1 LTTPIDHEEL
11 SFSRISFRDHAQIS
25 KWEEIMTRRN
35 LSIRNALLA
44 ASMLVSPAFA
54 ADVTPD
60 RLLNP
65 DKEPQNWLMNHRT
78 YDGQRFSPL
87 ARINKDNV
95 KGLKLAYAVPLA
107 GTQGKEFIEA
117 TPLAEDGFLYITDSW
132 GVLYKIDATAG
143 DAGRIIWRM
152 DPKQSRQAANRG
164 AALWGN
170 LVISPSSGPARIIAT
185 DKNSGQVVWDT
196 NVSDAEKI
204 TITGAPL
211 PIKDKIVIG
220 ASGGDGG
227 ARDWVA
233 ALDAAT
239 GKLLWRKYTIP
250 APGEPGSETWKDKNN
265 AWQTGGGAVWVTG
278 TYDPD
283 TNQTLWGVGNP
294 VPMMDARLRPGDNL
308 FTNSVVSWD
317 PDNGKMN
324 WYFQYTPGDM
334 WDFDEVGTHI
344 LIDRTVNGQPRKL
357 ITHSARNGFVY
368 TMERNN
374 GAMVGAKP
382 YMEVNW
388 TKGIDQKTGRP
399 IDYDPNKDVQT
410 YSGIADPTS
419 ENPVKKV
426 CPNRT
431 GGNNFWPSSYSPRTQ
446 LLYIPAMTACELV
459 TNDKTIATKREEGWY
474 VRTGGGYKVDGR
486 YESDLTA
493 VDPVTLEIKKSLHL
507 AYPNYSG
514 TLATAGGLV
523 FLALLDGTVAAFD
536 DTTLEQLW
544 KINVG
549 SGFAAPPM
557 TFEVGGKQYIAVASG
572 PSPASQSKLVLT
584 PELKEQRNATVL
596 YVFGL

>member
-1 LTTPIDHEEL
+1 
-11 SFSRISFRDHAQIS
+11 
-25 KWEEIMTRRN
+25 MTRHSR
-35 LSIRNALLA
+35 SIRSALLA
-44 ASMLVSPAFA
+44 ASMLASPGFA
-54 ADVTPD
+54 ADVTSE

-87 ARINKDNV
+87 ARINKENV

-107 GTQGKEFIEA
+107 GTNGREFIEA

-132 GVLYKIDATAG
+132 GVLYKIDATSG

-152 DPKQSRQAANRG
+152 EPKQERQVANRG

-170 LVISPSSGPARIIAT
+170 FVISPASTPARIIAT
-185 DKNSGQVVWDT
+185 DKTSGKVIWET

-211 PIKDKIVIG
+211 PIKEKIIIG

-227 ARDWVA
+227 ARDWMA

-250 APGEPGSETWKDKNN
+250 APGEPGSETWKDKTN

-278 TYDPD
+278 TYDPG

-294 VPMMDARLRPGDNL
+294 VPMMDARLRQGDNL

-317 PDNGKMN
+317 PDTGKMN
-324 WYFQYTPGDM
+324 WYFQYTPGDV
-334 WDFDEVGTHI
+334 WDYDEVGTHI
-344 LIDRTVNGQPRKL
+344 LIDRTIDGQPRKL
-357 ITHSARNGFVY
+357 VTRSARNGFVY
-368 TMERNN
+368 TMERGN
-374 GAMVGAKP
+374 GVMVGAKP

-388 TKGIDQKTGRP
+388 TKGIDQKTRKP
-399 IDYDPNKDVQT
+399 LDYDPNKDVQT

-419 ENPVKKV
+419 DIPVKKV

-431 GGNNFWPSSYSPRTQ
+431 GGNNYFPSAYSPKTQ
-446 LLYIPAMTACELV
+446 FLYIPATTACEFV
-459 TNDKTIATKREEGWY
+459 TNDPALAKREPGWFG
-474 VRTGGGYKVDGR
+474 RSGGGYKVDGR
-486 YESDLTA
+486 YESNLTA
-493 VDPVTLEIKKSLHL
+493 VDPVTLEIKKNVHL
-507 AYPNYSG
+507 PYPNYSG

-523 FLALLDGTVAAFD
+523 FLALMDGTIAAFD
-536 DTTLEQLW
+536 DTTLNQLW

-549 SGFAAPPM
+549 AGFGAPPM
-557 TFEVGGKQYIAVASG
+557 TFEVNGKQYIAIASG
-572 PSPASQSKLVLT
+572 PSATSRTKLLLT
-584 PELKEQRNATVL
+584 PELNDQRSATVL
-596 YVFGL
+596 YVFSL

>member
-1 LTTPIDHEEL
+1 MTTRKN
-11 SFSRISFRDHAQIS
+11 F
-25 KWEEIMTRRN
+25 
-35 LSIRNALLA
+35 IRNALLA
-44 ASMLVSPAFA
+44 ASMLATPALA
-54 ADVTPD
+54 AEVTTE

-65 DKEPQNWLMNHRT
+65 DKEPQNWLMNHRS

-87 ARINKDNV
+87 ARINKGNV

-107 GTQGKEFIEA
+107 GTTGKEFIEA

-132 GVLYKIDATAG
+132 SVLYKIDATAG
-143 DAGRIIWRM
+143 DVGRIVWRM
-152 DPKQSRQAANRG
+152 DPKQEKQVANRG
-164 AALWGN
+164 AAFWGN
-170 LVISPSSGPARIIAT
+170 LVISPASAPARIIAP
-185 DKNSGQVVWDT
+185 DKTSGKVVWET
-196 NVSDAEKI
+196 NASDADRI
-204 TITGAPL
+204 TTTGAPL

-220 ASGGDGG
+220 ASGGDAG
-227 ARDWVA
+227 ARDWMA

-294 VPMMDARLRPGDNL
+294 VPMMDARARPGDNL

-344 LIDRTVNGQPRKL
+344 MFERVVNGQPRKL
-357 ITHSARNGFVY
+357 VTHSARNGFVY
-368 TMERNN
+368 TMERAN

-382 YMEVNW
+382 YVDVNW
-388 TKGIDQKTGRP
+388 TKGIDQKTGKP
-399 IDYDPNKDVQT
+399 LDYDPNKDVQT
-410 YSGIADPTS
+410 YSGLSDPTAA
-419 ENPVKKV
+419 NPIKKV

-431 GGNNFWPSSYSPRTQ
+431 GGTNYSPSSYSPKPQ
-446 LLYIPAMTACELV
+446 MLYTPAMTACELV
-459 TNDKTIATKREEGWY
+459 TNDKTIAAKREEGWF
-474 VRTGGGYKVDGR
+474 VRTGGGYKIDGR
-486 YESDLTA
+486 YESTLTA
-493 VDPVTLEIKKSLHL
+493 VDPVTLEIKKNVRL

-514 TLATAGGLV
+514 ALATAGGLV
-523 FLALLDGTVAAFD
+523 FIALLDGTVAAFD
-536 DTTLEQLW
+536 DTTLEPLW

-549 SGFAAPPM
+549 AGFGAPPM
-557 TFEVGGKQYIAVASG
+557 TFEVNGKQYLAIASG
-572 PSPASQSKLVLT
+572 ASPTSRTKLLAT
-584 PELKEQRNATVL
+584 PELKEQSNATVL